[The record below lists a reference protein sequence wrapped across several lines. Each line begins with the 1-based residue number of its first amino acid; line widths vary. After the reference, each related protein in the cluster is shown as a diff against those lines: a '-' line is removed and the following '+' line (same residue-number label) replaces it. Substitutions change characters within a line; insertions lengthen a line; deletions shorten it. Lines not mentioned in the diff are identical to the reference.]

1 MEHQEIKK
9 LVSSYHDGELNEEQK
24 GIVEKHLEQCS
35 ECRKEFEEMAKFK
48 EVMSKMKL
56 KKPNKEVWKL
66 YSASVYNRLERRI
79 GWMLFSIGAMILL
92 FYGGYKAVEG
102 LINDPS
108 TPLILKLGIMTVL
121 GGVVILLVSMV
132 RERFFVRNRERYKE
146 VEK

>member
-1 MEHQEIKK
+1 
-9 LVSSYHDGELNEEQK
+9 
-24 GIVEKHLEQCS
+24 
-35 ECRKEFEEMAKFK
+35 
-48 EVMSKMKL
+48 MKL

>member
-1 MEHQEIKK
+1 MDHQEIKK
-9 LVSSYHDGELNEEQK
+9 LISSYHDGELNEEQK

-48 EVMSKMKL
+48 GVMSKMKL

-66 YSASVYNRLERRI
+66 YSVSVYNRLERRI
-79 GWMLFSIGAMILL
+79 GWILFSIGAMILL

-121 GGVVILLVSMV
+121 GGVVILLVSMA
-132 RERFFVRNRERYKE
+132 RERFFVSKRERYKE